1 MAQSQDE
8 GQPPPSAGQVSSQVC
23 SQRDQKHICSP
34 GCVDRLAGLFGG
46 GAGDDKRK
54 KGKSFLVVRN
64 DILSGTRRCG
74 RSRFC
79 FRGHFLK
86 EHPDC
91 SQWGGNTGEGL
102 EVGAGTQ

>member
-1 MAQSQDE
+1 MRASHPRVL
-8 GQPPPSAGQVSSQVC
+8 GRCLAKFVHRGIKNIFVLQVVWTDWQVY
-23 SQRDQKHICSP
+23 
-34 GCVDRLAGLFGG
+34 LGG

-74 RSRFC
+74 GSRFC

-91 SQWGGNTGEGL
+91 SQWEGNTEEGL
-102 EVGAGTQ
+102 EVGAGTR